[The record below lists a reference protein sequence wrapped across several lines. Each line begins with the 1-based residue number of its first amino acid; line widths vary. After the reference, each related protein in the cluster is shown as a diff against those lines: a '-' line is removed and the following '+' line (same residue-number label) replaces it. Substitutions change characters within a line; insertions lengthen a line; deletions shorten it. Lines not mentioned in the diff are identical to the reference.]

1 LYKEIINEDDEFLV
15 GLAANNNPSLRAKKT
30 ELVESFSF
38 SGIFEIPKDT
48 FVNSTEWGDI
58 ALPQYFRAGISFNKQ
73 KRWLFVAEYS
83 MEDWAN
89 YSMFNES
96 DDLVNSIKICG
107 GIQYTPKYN
116 SITKY
121 YKRMDFRIGGSFV
134 NTPMQFGVDQLKEVS
149 ISFGVGIPVK
159 KSRTKYDFSCVIGK
173 RGTTDNSLIEEQ
185 FVRFGLSVSY
195 DGIWFV
201 KRKYD

>member
-1 LYKEIINEDDEFLV
+1 MYINCSGKSL
-15 GLAANNNPSLRAKKT
+15 GLTVLTTHP
-30 ELVESFSF
+30 
-38 SGIFEIPKDT
+38 IPD
-48 FVNSTEWGDI
+48 
-58 ALPQYFRAGISFNKQ
+58 
-73 KRWLFVAEYS
+73 
-83 MEDWAN
+83 
-89 YSMFNES
+89 
-96 DDLVNSIKICG
+96 
-107 GIQYTPKYN
+107 TPKYN

-121 YKRMDFRIGGSFV
+121 YKRMDFRIGASYV
-134 NTPMQFGVDQLKEVS
+134 NTPLQFGVDQLNEVS

-159 KSRTKYDFSCVIGK
+159 KSRTKYDFSCVLGR